1 VPSCKWLL
9 YFASCWLAFTAR
21 PSRADHVV
29 VGCIGDFG
37 HSGKFEAN
45 VANLVKS
52 WQPDLILTVGDNNYP
67 SGAVETID
75 LNIGQFYHEFI
86 NPYKGAFGAGA
97 VSNRFFPS
105 LGNHDWL
112 TPGAKPYLDYFA
124 LPSNRRY
131 YTFVFGSVQFFCLDS
146 DAKEPDGTTADS
158 RQAQWLKTELAA
170 STSAWHV
177 VYFHHAPYS
186 SGIWHGSQTGESDK
200 LRWPFKTW
208 GAHAVLTGH
217 DHVYER
223 LRADGLTYFVNGL
236 GGDSFDKFYRLPA
249 HESIKRFT
257 GAFGAMRI
265 DATETN
271 LTFRFIT
278 ASKQLVDTHVIF
290 KPSAAAGAARLGVS
304 FEVVED
310 PR

>member
-1 VPSCKWLL
+1 MPDMRINACVALCWFGALL
-9 YFASCWLAFTAR
+9 GQG
-21 PSRADHVV
+21 RAEHI
-29 VGCIGDFG
+29 VGACIGDFG

-45 VANLVKS
+45 VAQLVKS
-52 WQPDLILTVGDNNYP
+52 WQPNFIITVGDNNYP

-86 NPYKGAFGAGA
+86 SPYNGAFGAGA
-97 VSNRFFPS
+97 LSNCFFPS

-112 TPGAKPYLDYFA
+112 TAGARPYLDYFA
-124 LPSNRRY
+124 LPGNERY
-131 YTFVFGSVQFFCLDS
+131 YTFTRGPVQFFCLDS
-146 DAKEPDGTTADS
+146 DPKEPDGIAAES
-158 RQAQWLKTELAA
+158 HQAKWLHQKLEA

-186 SGIWHGSQTGESDK
+186 SGIYHGSQTAESDR
-200 LRWPFKTW
+200 LRWPFKDW
-208 GAHAVLTGH
+208 GAHTVLTGH

-223 LRADGLTYFVNGL
+223 LRVGDLTYFVNGL
-236 GGDSFDKFYRLPA
+236 GGDSFDKFYRSPLKQ
-249 HESIKRFT
+249 SLKRFT

-271 LTFRFIT
+271 LTFRFFT
-278 ASKQLVDTHVIF
+278 ATKYLVDTHVLL

-304 FEVVED
+304 FEVVEH
-310 PR
+310 